1 MLGIRIAVGCLA
13 RSVERGGLTL
23 SVAIF
28 NTSTSNKAILNM
40 VKPSRQPQQ
49 LQTMLLAFVIALLL
63 GSHAEALHITVAGHT
78 VDLGNP
84 LGHQQG
90 GHSAP
95 HTGSNA
101 NLASALCPVASIGN
115 VQLTPFPMRTDD
127 VCGSFGLNVA
137 NNAYACVAFG
147 QMGSLLGNPPLR
159 CAPDAVPVHPD
170 TDPQG
175 ECRAA

>member
-1 MLGIRIAVGCLA
+1 MFQ
-13 RSVERGGLTL
+13 L
-23 SVAIF
+23 SQ
-28 NTSTSNKAILNM
+28 
-40 VKPSRQPQQ
+40 RQLQQ
-49 LQTMLLAFVIALLL
+49 LQIRMMYALVLATLLVV
-63 GSHAEALHITVAGHT
+63 HTEALQITMAGHT
-78 VDLGNP
+78 VDINIP

-90 GHSAP
+90 GHPAP
-95 HTGSNA
+95 QTGSNL

-115 VQLTPFPMRTDD
+115 VQLTPFPIKTDD

-159 CAPDAVPVHPD
+159 CAPDAIPVHPD

-175 ECRAA
+175 ECRAQAVGSCTGNGISG